1 MLPSLLHV
9 TYFPNITHFAVM
21 VQSDA
26 FWFEVSDNYQ
36 KQCFRNR
43 TEIYGA
49 NGKLALTVPVSYTQN
64 NRQLYKDVKIA
75 NNNNWQQLHLK
86 SLQSAYSMS
95 PFFEFYIDDL
105 MPIFEKRFDFIMDLN
120 LQCFELLNESLQLDL
135 KPQFTEKFDQNPKGM
150 RDFRSM
156 VQRNY
161 SMNDLNS
168 YVQVFTEKHGF
179 MSNLSILDLLFNQ
192 GPSSSLYLNT
202 LKINSNA

>member
-1 MLPSLLHV
+1 
-9 TYFPNITHFAVM
+9 
-21 VQSDA
+21 
-26 FWFEVSDNYQ
+26 
-36 KQCFRNR
+36 
-43 TEIYGA
+43 
-49 NGKLALTVPVSYTQN
+49 
-64 NRQLYKDVKIA
+64 
-75 NNNNWQQLHLK
+75 
-86 SLQSAYSMS
+86 
-95 PFFEFYIDDL
+95 
-105 MPIFEKRFDFIMDLN
+105 MDLN

-192 GPSSSLYLNT
+192 GPISSLYLNT

>member
-1 MLPSLLHV
+1 MDSLLYP
-9 TYFPNITHFAVM
+9 TYFPNIAHFAVM
-21 VQSDA
+21 LQSDK

-36 KQCFRNR
+36 KQSFRNR
-43 TEIYGA
+43 SEIYGA
-49 NGKLALTVPVSYTQN
+49 NGKLALSVPVSYTQS

-105 MPIFEKRFDFIMDLN
+105 MPIFEKRFDFILDLN
-120 LQCFELLNESLQLDL
+120 LQCFDLLNESMQLDL
-135 KPQFTEKFDQNPKGM
+135 KPQFTEKFDQNPKEM
-150 RDFRSM
+150 RDFRSI

-161 SMNDLNS
+161 TVHELDS
-168 YVQVFTEKHGF
+168 YVQVFTQKHGF
-179 MSNLSILDLLFNQ
+179 ISNLSILDLLFNE
-192 GPSSSLYLNT
+192 GPSSSIYLNK